1 MFMSP
6 IDTRALDAGA
16 STTSTNGNSNTD
28 PSAAQDRFLK
38 LLVAQLNNQDPM
50 NPLDNAQMTS
60 QMAQINTVTG
70 IQQLNLTM
78 VAMAEQFASMQAMQG
93 TMLLGRSVQ
102 VEGDSLAVEKAE
114 DGSLTGKGAF
124 ELGNAASAVKVD
136 ILTPGGQVV
145 GTVELGAQEPGMHPF
160 TWDASKYAGDSD
172 SLRFRVTATNKEGA
186 VESRS
191 YMQSKVV
198 GTSVEEGLLTLNLAS
213 GASIKYRDV
222 RSVV

>member
-6 IDTRALDAGA
+6 IDTSALDAGA
-16 STTSTNGNSNTD
+16 STTSTKGSSNTD

-60 QMAQINTVTG
+60 QMAQITVTG

-78 VAMAEQFASMQAMQG
+78 VSMAEQFASMQAMQG

-114 DGSLTGKGAF
+114 DGSVTGKGAF
-124 ELGNAASAVKVD
+124 ELGNAASNVKVD
-136 ILTPGGQVV
+136 ILSPGGQVV
-145 GTVELGAQEPGMHPF
+145 GSVELGAQEPGMHPF
-160 TWDASKYAGDSD
+160 TWDASKYAGDSS

>member
-16 STTSTNGNSNTD
+16 STTSTKGNSNTD